1 MTSLTLTPHLTTTP
15 CRATLDV
22 QREDIRFG
30 NIKPG
35 LVWLEVEV
43 HNRGTRA
50 SMVAPMEV
58 RVAPFGAF
66 VTSKTLDALV
76 VPSIP
81 AGSSTIVRTL
91 YQDDGNGNLSR
102 TGAAGRRGALELDR
116 LRRQQGRQS
125 ALQSSTS
132 VRSLRETVKL
142 LLQQLEP
149 DSGVTGIE
157 LVDEVLSRT
166 ARFAGNFDVHIG
178 GAEAERHISSA
189 IQLVPGKRNVAMFIV
204 GERSESFVF
213 DLQGEAAGWEA
224 GLFRAMG
231 GLCLGTP
238 QLLHRRTPIFIS
250 VTPPAGTTKGLLAVG
265 VTREETGQRAL
276 VEFGFG
282 VDTIP
287 PGCFRS

>member
-66 VTSKTLDALV
+66 VTSKTLEVLV

-102 TGAAGRRGALELDR
+102 TGAAGRRGALKLDR
-116 LRRQQGRQS
+116 LRRQQDPQS
-125 ALQSSTS
+125 ALQSSS
-132 VRSLRETVKL
+132 SERGFREAVKRL
-142 LLQQLEP
+142 LEQA
-149 DSGVTGIE
+149 GGTGIE
-157 LVDEVLSRT
+157 LVHAVLSGT
-166 ARFAGNFDVHIG
+166 ARWAGNFDVHIG
-178 GAEAERHISSA
+178 TAEAERHVASA
-189 IQLVPGKRNVAMFIV
+189 IQLVPGKRNVAMFFV
-204 GERSESFVF
+204 GRRTENFIF
-213 DLQGEAAGWEA
+213 DLQGDAAEWNA
-224 GLFRAMG
+224 GLFEIMG
-231 GLCLGTP
+231 VLPLGTP
-238 QLLHRRTPIFIS
+238 QRLSPRSMISLS
-250 VTPPAGTTKGLLAVG
+250 VTPPSGTTKGLLAVG